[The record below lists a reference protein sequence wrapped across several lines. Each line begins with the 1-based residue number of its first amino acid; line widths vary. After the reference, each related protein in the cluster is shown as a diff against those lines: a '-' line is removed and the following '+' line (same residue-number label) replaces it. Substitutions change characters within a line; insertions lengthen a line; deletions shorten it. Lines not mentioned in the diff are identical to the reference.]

1 MAKFLIDG
9 QALDDLAAKIQRL
22 EVLFDVIKEEVTGAN
37 IRLCVLYDIGSDI
50 ATLVSNETEN
60 LRRTSRV
67 EVSA

>member
-22 EVLFDVIKEEVTGAN
+22 EVLFDVIQEEVTGAN
-37 IRLCVLYDIGSDI
+37 IRLCVLCDIGSDI